1 MTPVLE
7 ARKLVKRYGRVTA
20 MDHADF
26 EVMPGEILAVI
37 GDNVSV
43 RRWPRIPAFGASLAW
58 TIVSSARGAGRR
70 SC

>member
-1 MTPVLE
+1 MTAIVVDE
-7 ARKLVKRYGRVTA
+7 
-20 MDHADF
+20 M
-26 EVMPGEILAVI
+26 
-37 GDNVSV
+37 VSV